1 MYSGSSQC
9 SAVQCIVYSGSSQA
23 INSFLTFYGWSIG
36 WAPTLRFSQGFTRIS
51 PIVKDHSSAGFGKR
65 KVSKIIA
72 VESLSKKLGFT
83 LRTWYKCANL
93 LTAVHRL
100 IWNLN
105 RKNYLEF
112 NCRKGGWVKL
122 LVWGGDNLSE
132 AGLARD
138 MKGLVTWDTLP
149 HFHTS
154 TLPHC
159 WHTLATWH
167 TVPTT
172 PDIAGKLTTNC
183 KNGKIAT

>member
-1 MYSGSSQC
+1 M
-9 SAVQCIVYSGSSQA
+9 YSGSSQA
-23 INSFLTFYGWSIG
+23 INSFLAFYGWSIG

-65 KVSKIIA
+65 KVWKIIV
-72 VESLSKKLGFT
+72 VESLWKKLGFT

-112 NCRKGGWVKL
+112 NCQKGGWVKL

-167 TVPTT
+167 TVLTT

>member
-1 MYSGSSQC
+1 M
-9 SAVQCIVYSGSSQA
+9 YSGSSQA

-36 WAPTLRFSQGFTRIS
+36 LGPNAPILSGFHQNFTNCQRS
-51 PIVKDHSSAGFGKR
+51 FKCRVW

-72 VESLSKKLGFT
+72 VESLWKKLGFT

-112 NCRKGGWVKL
+112 NCQKGGWVKL

-154 TLPHC
+154 TLPHF
-159 WHTLATWH
+159 HT
-167 TVPTT
+167 
-172 PDIAGKLTTNC
+172 AGTHWRPGTQFQPLL
-183 KNGKIAT
+183 I

>member
-1 MYSGSSQC
+1 M
-9 SAVQCIVYSGSSQA
+9 YSGSSQA

-65 KVSKIIA
+65 KVWKIIV
-72 VESLSKKLGFT
+72 VESLWKKLGFT
-83 LRTWYKCANL
+83 LRTWYKCANF

-149 HFHTS
+149 HFHT
-154 TLPHC
+154 
-159 WHTLATWH
+159 
-167 TVPTT
+167 
-172 PDIAGKLTTNC
+172 AGTHWRPGTQFQPLLISLENWQQIVKMAKLQH
-183 KNGKIAT
+183 KISLVSIILFF